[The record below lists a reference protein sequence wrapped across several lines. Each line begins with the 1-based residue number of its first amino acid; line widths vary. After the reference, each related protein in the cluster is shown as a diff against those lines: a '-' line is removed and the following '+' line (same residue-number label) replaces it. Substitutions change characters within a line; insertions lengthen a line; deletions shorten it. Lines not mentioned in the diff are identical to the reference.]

1 MASFLARRLL
11 GAAGT
16 LFGVLV
22 AVFLLLSAAPGD
34 PARLAAGGAPG
45 RGGVSR
51 EALEAFR
58 SLHGLDRPL
67 PARLGGW
74 LASAARLDLG
84 RSFRDGSPVT
94 ERIARTIPATLA
106 VNALALGLA
115 IALAV
120 PLGVGAARHPGGA
133 LDRFSGLL
141 LDALFSV
148 PSFALGLFLLLLFAV
163 KLRVAPVFADPAL
176 GLRGI
181 ALPAAT
187 FALVALAPI
196 ARVTR
201 RAVGEALASPAA
213 LAGRARGETPRQET
227 LRALRRSAPS
237 FAGLGATLVPQLVAG
252 SVLVERVFGLP
263 GTGQLLADSVFS
275 RDLPTVLGLT
285 LVSGLAVVA
294 ATFAADAAAALA
306 DPRIASREEP

>member
-34 PARLAAGGAPG
+34 PARLAAGGGPG

-51 EALEAFR
+51 EAVEAFR
-58 SLHGLDRPL
+58 RLHGLDRPL
-67 PARLGGW
+67 PARLGTW
-74 LASAARLDLG
+74 LGSAARLDLG

-94 ERIARTIPATLA
+94 ERIARTLPATLA
-106 VNALALGLA
+106 VNALALALA
-115 IALAV
+115 IGFAV
-120 PLGVGAARHPGGA
+120 PLGVGAARGPGGPV
-133 LDRFSGLL
+133 DRASGLL
-141 LDALFSV
+141 LDALYSV
-148 PSFALGLFLLLLFAV
+148 PSFALGLLLLLVFAV

-187 FALVALAPI
+187 LALVALAPI

-213 LAGRARGETPRQET
+213 LAGRARGETPREET
-227 LRALRRSAPS
+227 FRALRRSAPA
-237 FAGLGATLVPQLVAG
+237 FAALGAALVPQLVAG

-294 ATFAADAAAALA
+294 ATLAADAAAVLA
-306 DPRIASREEP
+306 DPRIARGEEP